1 MGSDHPDTLAIM
13 HSLAS
18 MYLDQGNDEEGEI
31 DQRVMGPEHPDTA
44 NAMTTLA
51 NTIRFDPNRRVEA
64 EGLYRKALEIELRVV
79 GPDHPYTTSAQ
90 EGWPKCCPRRTGM
103 PKRKHSCAKS

>member
-44 NAMTTLA
+44 NAMTT
-51 NTIRFDPNRRVEA
+51 RR
-64 EGLYRKALEIELRVV
+64 
-79 GPDHPYTTSAQ
+79 
-90 EGWPKCCPRRTGM
+90 
-103 PKRKHSCAKS
+103 